1 MCFYT
6 SIVLEH
12 RSLAQGAPLFEFQ
25 MSEFVLAS
33 CFHELFHEYPFH
45 CVLLPPHAQRERG
58 KVIGVGVYIY
68 IYIYILYYMF
78 VDKKN

>member
-33 CFHELFHEYPFH
+33 YFHELFLEYPFY
-45 CVLLPPHAQRERG
+45 CVLLPPYAQREWG
-58 KVIGVGVYIY
+58 KVIGVAVYI
-68 IYIYILYYMF
+68 
-78 VDKKN
+78 